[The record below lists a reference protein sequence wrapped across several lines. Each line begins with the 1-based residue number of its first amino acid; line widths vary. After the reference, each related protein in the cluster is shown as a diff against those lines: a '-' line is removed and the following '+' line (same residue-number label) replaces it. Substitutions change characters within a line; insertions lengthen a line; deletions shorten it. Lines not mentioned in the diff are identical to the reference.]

1 MKLLLDTHAF
11 LWLHSAPTKLSVPTT
26 NAILNPRN
34 SLWLSLVSIWEM
46 QIKSANGKLKIKLP
60 LADLIAK
67 EQKINHIQIL
77 PITLPHILGL
87 QALPLHHRDPFDRL
101 LISQSKIENMILVS
115 RDSAFTAYKAQL
127 LW

>member
-11 LWLHSAPTKLSVPTT
+11 IWLHSAPNKLSVPVTK
-26 NAILNPRN
+26 AVLNPRN

-46 QIKSANGKLKIKLP
+46 QIKIQIGKMNLKLP

-87 QALPLHHRDPFDRL
+87 QVLPMHH
-101 LISQSKIENMILVS
+101 
-115 RDSAFTAYKAQL
+115 
-127 LW
+127 